1 MTATVLTINGGSSS
15 IKFAVFA
22 PGAPPRRLLAGQ
34 VERIGLGG
42 AVLRAKNGDSGSH
55 TDQPVDAPDHG
66 RAAEQLIRWLRERD
80 ALGAVAAVGH
90 RVVHGGPRYTAA
102 QPVTAEVV
110 AELKRLRPLD
120 PDHLPGEIALIEAI
134 GRCLPGVPQVAC
146 FDTAFHHD
154 LPRVAR
160 LLPVPRHYEAAGVRR
175 YGFHGLSYAYL
186 LGELAR
192 AAGPEAARG
201 RVVLAHLGAGA
212 SLAAVHQ
219 GKCVDT
225 TMGFTP
231 TAGLMMGTRSGDL
244 DPGLLVY
251 LMRHERLSFDQLD
264 ELVNRRS
271 GLLGVSETSP
281 DMRDL
286 LARQGDDPRAADAVA
301 MFCYQ
306 AKKWVGAMAAA
317 LGGLDTLVFAGGIG
331 ENAAEVRA
339 RVCEGL
345 DFLGVRLDPGRNAT
359 NAAVVSAD
367 GARCAVRVMKTDEE
381 LKIVGEVLRIWGD
394 RSGRP

>member
-22 PGAPPRRLLAGQ
+22 PGAPLGRTVSGQ
-34 VERIGLGG
+34 VERIGLSGT
-42 AVLRAKNGDSGSH
+42 VLRATGVDARSH
-55 TDQPVDAPDHG
+55 VNQPVDATDHG
-66 RAAEQLIRWLRERD
+66 LAAEQLIRWLRERD
-80 ALGAVAAVGH
+80 DLGKVSAVGH
-90 RVVHGGPRYTAA
+90 RIVHGGLTYTAA
-102 QPVTAEVV
+102 QFITEEMV

-120 PDHLPGEIALIEAI
+120 PDHLPAEIALIEAV
-134 GRCLPGVPQVAC
+134 GRCLRGVPQVAC

-160 LLPVPRHYEAAGVRR
+160 LFPVPRRYVAAGVRR
-175 YGFHGLSYAYL
+175 YGFHGLSFAYL
-186 LGELAR
+186 MGELAR

-231 TAGLMMGTRSGDL
+231 TAGLMMATRSGDM
-244 DPGLLVY
+244 DPGLLIY
-251 LMRHERLSFDQLD
+251 LMRNEQLSPDQLD
-264 ELVNRRS
+264 DLVNRRS

-286 LARQGDDPRAADAVA
+286 LARQADDPRAADAVA

-306 AKKWVGAMAAA
+306 TRKWIGSMAAA

-331 ENAAEVRA
+331 ENAPEVRA
-339 RVCEGL
+339 RICDGL
-345 DFLGVRLDPGRNAT
+345 DFFGVQVHGGRNAAGAALISADDSR
-359 NAAVVSAD
+359 AAVRAI
-367 GARCAVRVMKTDEE
+367 RTDEE
-381 LKIVGEVLRIWGD
+381 AMIVHEVRRVLGD
-394 RSGRP
+394 RLT